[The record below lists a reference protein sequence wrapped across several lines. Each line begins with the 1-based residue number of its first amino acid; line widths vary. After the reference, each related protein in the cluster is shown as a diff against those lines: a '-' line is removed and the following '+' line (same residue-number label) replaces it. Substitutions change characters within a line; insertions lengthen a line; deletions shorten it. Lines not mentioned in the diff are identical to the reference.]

1 MFYRIKQ
8 SLLVLGDFFGYI
20 IALFI
25 ALSLRHFEIATIQDM
40 HEHQTLFGITIF
52 FWIVINYI
60 NGLYDVTRMN
70 DVKRLIRR
78 LVETAGISLI
88 FSIIFFY
95 ILPYKTITPKTILI
109 VTIVVGYVLSGLLRL
124 VWIELLGGLKKFRT
138 NILFIGTT
146 PEMNELEHILQ
157 AYPERGY
164 HIAAWVNGPL
174 VKSHEDASKSTI
186 ERYTSLK
193 AIRPAI
199 STHHIG
205 LVVIAPHME
214 GNPEAMREL
223 YELLFWPVQI
233 QNAAAFYEVIT
244 GRIPPSTFSEGWFLQ
259 HLRRQENPFY
269 EKGKSILDYIAIIV
283 LGFLFCLLFPFIAVA
298 IKLTSNGS
306 IFFKQTRVG
315 RGGKT
320 FFLYKFRS
328 MYSLSPDGSAETNGF
343 QFAIKNDRR
352 VTSVGRFLRKSR
364 LDELPQVLNLVK
376 GDITLI
382 GPRPERPEI
391 VHELTEHMPYYP
403 LRHVMKPG
411 ITGWAV
417 LHQNYTDNLETSLQ
431 KLQYD
436 LYYIKNKSFLLD
448 ISILLKTVNVI
459 VRGLGQ

>member
-1 MFYRIKQ
+1 MLYRIKQ
-8 SLLVLGDFFGYI
+8 SLLVVGDFFGYI

-25 ALSLRHFEIATIQDM
+25 ALSLRHFELATISEM
-40 HEHQTLFGITIF
+40 HQHQALFGITMF

-70 DVKRLIRR
+70 DIKRLIRR

-95 ILPYKTITPKTILI
+95 ILPDRTITPKTILI
-109 VTIVVGYVLSGLLRL
+109 LTIIVGYLLSGLWRL
-124 VWIELLGGLKKFRT
+124 IWIELLGGLKKFRT

-146 PEMNELEHILQ
+146 PEMDELQHILQ
-157 AYPERGY
+157 SYPERGY
-164 HIAAWVNGPL
+164 HVAAWVNGPQ
-174 VKSHEDASKSTI
+174 VKSTDDTHTSTI

-233 QNAAAFYEVIT
+233 QNVAAFYEVIT

-269 EKGKSILDYIAIIV
+269 EKGKSILDYIAILV
-283 LGFLFCLLFPFIAVA
+283 LGLLFCVLFPFIAIA

-306 IFFKQTRVG
+306 VFFKQTRVG

-364 LDELPQVLNLVK
+364 LDELPQILNLLK
-376 GDITLI
+376 GDITLV

-417 LHQNYTDNLETSLQ
+417 LHQNYTDTLETSLQ